1 MVLEIATKAAATRGV
16 MATHA
21 FPYERK
27 HVKSAIVTRVRNE
40 RTEWPRLS
48 NKCIFPISQKEKNP
62 IPANETAIVH

>member
-27 HVKSAIVTRVRNE
+27 LKSAIVTRVMDE

-48 NKCIFPISQKEKNP
+48 NKCIFPMSQKEKNP